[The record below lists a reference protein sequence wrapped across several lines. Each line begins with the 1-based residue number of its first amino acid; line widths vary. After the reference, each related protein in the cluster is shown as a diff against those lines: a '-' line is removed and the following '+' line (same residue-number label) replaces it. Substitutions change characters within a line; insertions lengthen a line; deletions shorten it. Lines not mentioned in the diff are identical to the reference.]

1 MATVIPTVLS
11 VGLLAGC
18 GMPTASDWR
27 RCTFNVS
34 EVAFQGLRE
43 NQAEWRVVVNAI
55 NPGGKPLTL
64 DGLHLFALMQGD
76 TLARLADPGRVTLS
90 ALDTTQLSFDVSMPH
105 AAWSKALKNLGRSGS
120 GEVLITGD
128 VRVPTLFGSRLIKN
142 AVKEKHVIDLSSL
155 MGGMGMDLFRGL
167 FGR

>member
-1 MATVIPTVLS
+1 MRAVLPALLTVALLS
-11 VGLLAGC
+11 GC

-27 RCTFNVS
+27 RCSFNVS

-55 NPGGKPLTL
+55 NPGGKKLTV

-76 TLARLADPGRVTLS
+76 TLARLTDPGRVTLG
-90 ALDTTQLSFDVSMPH
+90 AMDTTQLTFDVSMPH
-105 AAWSKALKNLGRSGS
+105 AAWSKALKNIGRSGT

-128 VRVPTLFGSRLIKN
+128 VRVPTVFGSRLIKN
-142 AVKEKHVIDLSSL
+142 AIKEKHVIDLSSL
-155 MGGMGMDLFRGL
+155 MGGMGLDLFRGL